1 MSSQILIESF
11 CYGNIELFLKGK
23 KINYNDE
30 DLLMRLRENIAK
42 CIPNRE
48 IETLWSIM
56 HNIQN
61 NIDVRTKNFFEFVR
75 FLFDI
80 FDKNYISDYT
90 KVSFDNILTL
100 KCFLLNDINYII
112 DAYSISKA
120 TVDTDIIQYY
130 TENFRKELEYINNFR
145 IITTFNIPSNYW
157 VPEWTI
163 NYNQNIIKT
172 SNIDIFLDHTIIYPN
187 INYASNMNDILEKI
201 ASRLR
206 FLKEH
211 CKDYYNI
218 LEEHMYD
225 FTSHVFL
232 YYPYY
237 EIAKY
242 YECFV
247 ELSDKTFIPND
258 IPREDFHGLAVIL
271 YVIPLSLSSYILG
284 FPCISMGSLSSKLTN
299 RFAKEIISNKEKY
312 FHNIEE
318 KNKKI
323 METSMFVDNCANGVE
338 DSDVINLLYKPIK
351 SYNSD
356 DITTIM
362 SNGVYFS
369 FTYPEYDNIW
379 TNGYNPYNREKV
391 PENFI
396 KHIKSYTDSKN
407 NIIRDCSYR
416 GLAIKLEG
424 TMEENFDELVQNI
437 QIFKP
442 TMYENDKYF
451 ERDSL
456 INSIFNS
463 LFT

>member
-1 MSSQILIESF
+1 
-11 CYGNIELFLKGK
+11 
-23 KINYNDE
+23 
-30 DLLMRLRENIAK
+30 
-42 CIPNRE
+42 
-48 IETLWSIM
+48 
-56 HNIQN
+56 
-61 NIDVRTKNFFEFVR
+61 
-75 FLFDI
+75 
-80 FDKNYISDYT
+80 
-90 KVSFDNILTL
+90 
-100 KCFLLNDINYII
+100 
-112 DAYSISKA
+112 
-120 TVDTDIIQYY
+120 
-130 TENFRKELEYINNFR
+130 
-145 IITTFNIPSNYW
+145 
-157 VPEWTI
+157 
-163 NYNQNIIKT
+163 
-172 SNIDIFLDHTIIYPN
+172 
-187 INYASNMNDILEKI
+187 
-201 ASRLR
+201 
-206 FLKEH
+206 
-211 CKDYYNI
+211 
-218 LEEHMYD
+218 
-225 FTSHVFL
+225 
-232 YYPYY
+232 
-237 EIAKY
+237 
-242 YECFV
+242 
-247 ELSDKTFIPND
+247 
-258 IPREDFHGLAVIL
+258 
-271 YVIPLSLSSYILG
+271 
-284 FPCISMGSLSSKLTN
+284 
-299 RFAKEIISNKEKY
+299 
-312 FHNIEE
+312 
-318 KNKKI
+318 

-442 TMYENDKYF
+442 TMYENDRYF